1 MIDNLEI
8 NQFWNTS
15 DDFVI
20 LDVRTPAEYQ
30 KGHIPGALNLPLFSN
45 EERAVVGTTYKQES
59 PEKALLQGLDFVG
72 DKLSGFV
79 IKASEYADGKPIL
92 VHCWRGGKRSGSMAW
107 LLNLAGLEVKI
118 LKGGY
123 KAYKNFIR
131 KEIQERNF
139 NFIVLG
145 GKTGSGKT
153 HILKALEGKGEQV
166 IDLEQLAHHKG
177 SAFGWLGEKEQP
189 NSDQFENNLYHQL
202 LNLDLNRRIWIENES
217 RNIGSVY
224 LPDAFWPKMKSST
237 LVNIEVP
244 LEDRI

>member
-131 KEIQERNF
+131 KEIQER
-139 NFIVLG
+139 VCWRG
-145 GKTGSGKT
+145 
-153 HILKALEGKGEQV
+153 KAL
-166 IDLEQLAHHKG
+166 
-177 SAFGWLGEKEQP
+177 
-189 NSDQFENNLYHQL
+189 
-202 LNLDLNRRIWIENES
+202 R
-217 RNIGSVY
+217 
-224 LPDAFWPKMKSST
+224 
-237 LVNIEVP
+237 
-244 LEDRI
+244 